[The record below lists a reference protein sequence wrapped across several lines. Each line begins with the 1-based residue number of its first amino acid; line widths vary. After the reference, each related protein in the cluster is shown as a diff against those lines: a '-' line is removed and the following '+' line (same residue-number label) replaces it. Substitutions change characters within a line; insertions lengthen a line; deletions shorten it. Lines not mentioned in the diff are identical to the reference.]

1 MVEERKTGY
10 PAVVADPPARPK
22 RLFRRAAR
30 GADETTPWLVLGGVH
45 LAVALFAAIVIA
57 GVLVLWFVLRY

>member
-1 MVEERKTGY
+1 MAE
-10 PAVVADPPARPK
+10 PNSAPK

-45 LAVALFAAIVIA
+45 LAVAAFVAIVIA
-57 GVLVLWFVLRY
+57 AVLILWFVLRY